1 MYCIIF
7 VGVVNLSEITYKIY
21 KNKSRIK
28 KYTLNIYNGYC

>member
-21 KNKSRIK
+21 KNKSRLKI
-28 KYTLNIYNGYC
+28 YCINIYNGYR